1 MSVTLPKILEHLG
14 VELRPLNLVSRTP
27 GIVCLGELEL
37 LPESLREVP
46 VVLGAYVW
54 HAQPG
59 WAPIDR
65 LELERWLVDA
75 PSGCHW
81 LVSERKL
88 VEMRAPPRR
97 DDIALILW
105 GPKRISQWLGTAVL
119 SGELAVDMSPSPSE
133 TMVNVAERAAVA
145 EPPPAG
151 VAFRPRIQLS
161 NWFIEK
167 GFEPLATQP
176 LLLAAK
182 LWTIEGNLVG
192 PEDARE
198 RNSWTLLEDPF
209 SGVLDQAGDFDAL
222 EHIPN
227 LERLLPENWL
237 DETSLRAALP
247 ELCEERRSWE
257 VRRQGDEG
265 TVLGNLLHWW
275 RLDLDSAA
283 FTSREAFLP
292 AWKVNAPGRGW
303 IIVHGLSGRMLPWNR

>member
-119 SGELAVDMSPSPSE
+119 TGELAVDMSPSPSE
-133 TMVNVAERAAVA
+133 TMVNVSERAAVA

-283 FTSREAFLP
+283 FTASKSFF
-292 AWKVNAPGRGW
+292 
-303 IIVHGLSGRMLPWNR
+303 

>member
-14 VELRPLNLVSRTP
+14 VGLRPLNLVSRTP

-119 SGELAVDMSPSPSE
+119 TGELAVDMSPSPSE

>member
-176 LLLAAK
+176 LLLSAK

-303 IIVHGLSGRMLPWNR
+303 IIVHGMSGRMLPWNR

>member
-119 SGELAVDMSPSPSE
+119 SGELAVDMSPSTSE

-176 LLLAAK
+176 LLLSAK

-292 AWKVNAPGRGW
+292 AWKVNAPGRG
-303 IIVHGLSGRMLPWNR
+303 

>member
-1 MSVTLPKILEHLG
+1 MTLPKILEHLG

-119 SGELAVDMSPSPSE
+119 TGELAVDMSPSTSE

-182 LWTIEGNLVG
+182 LWTVEGNLVG

-209 SGVLDQAGDFDAL
+209 SGVLDQAGDFDSL

-303 IIVHGLSGRMLPWNR
+303 IIVHGMSGRMLPWNR

>member
-1 MSVTLPKILEHLG
+1 MTLPKILEHLG

-119 SGELAVDMSPSPSE
+119 SGELAVDMSPSTSE

-182 LWTIEGNLVG
+182 LWTVEGNLVG

-209 SGVLDQAGDFDAL
+209 SGVLDQAGDFDSL

-303 IIVHGLSGRMLPWNR
+303 IIVHGMSGRMLPWNR

>member
-1 MSVTLPKILEHLG
+1 MTLPEILDHLG

-37 LPESLREVP
+37 LPESLRDAP

-119 SGELAVDMSPSPSE
+119 SGELAVDMSPSTSE

-176 LLLAAK
+176 LLLSAK

-292 AWKVNAPGRGW
+292 AWKVNAPGRG
-303 IIVHGLSGRMLPWNR
+303 

>member
-1 MSVTLPKILEHLG
+1 MTLPKILEHLG

-119 SGELAVDMSPSPSE
+119 TGELAVDMSPSPSK
-133 TMVNVAERAAVA
+133 TMVNVSERAAVA

-161 NWFIEK
+161 DWFIEK

-303 IIVHGLSGRMLPWNR
+303 IIVHGMSGRMLPWNR

>member
-1 MSVTLPKILEHLG
+1 MTLPEILEHLG

-176 LLLAAK
+176 LLLSAK

-222 EHIPN
+222 AHIPN

-292 AWKVNAPGRGW
+292 AWKVNVPSRGW

>member
-119 SGELAVDMSPSPSE
+119 TGELAVDMSPSPSE

-176 LLLAAK
+176 LLLSAK

>member
-1 MSVTLPKILEHLG
+1 MTLPKILEHLG

-119 SGELAVDMSPSPSE
+119 TGELAVDMSPSTSE

-176 LLLAAK
+176 LLLSAK

>member
-1 MSVTLPKILEHLG
+1 MTLPKILEHLG

-119 SGELAVDMSPSPSE
+119 TGELAVDMSPSTSE

-176 LLLAAK
+176 LLLSAK

-209 SGVLDQAGDFDAL
+209 SGVLDQAGDFDSL

-303 IIVHGLSGRMLPWNR
+303 IIVHGMSGRMLPWNR

>member
-1 MSVTLPKILEHLG
+1 VTLPEILEHLG

>member
-1 MSVTLPKILEHLG
+1 MTLPKILEHLG
-14 VELRPLNLVSRTP
+14 VELRPLNLGSRTP

-119 SGELAVDMSPSPSE
+119 TGELAVDMSPSTSE

-176 LLLAAK
+176 LLLSAK

-227 LERLLPENWL
+227 LERLLPENWR
-237 DETSLRAALP
+237 DEASLRAALP

>member
-1 MSVTLPKILEHLG
+1 MSVTLPEILDHLG

-37 LPESLREVP
+37 LPESLRDVP

-119 SGELAVDMSPSPSE
+119 TGELEVDMSPPPSE
-133 TMVNVAERAAVA
+133 TMVNVAERAEVA
-145 EPPPAG
+145 EPPPVGLA
-151 VAFRPRIQLS
+151 VRPRIQLS

-209 SGVLDQAGDFDAL
+209 SG
-222 EHIPN
+222 
-227 LERLLPENWL
+227 
-237 DETSLRAALP
+237 
-247 ELCEERRSWE
+247 
-257 VRRQGDEG
+257 
-265 TVLGNLLHWW
+265 
-275 RLDLDSAA
+275 
-283 FTSREAFLP
+283 
-292 AWKVNAPGRGW
+292 
-303 IIVHGLSGRMLPWNR
+303 

>member
-1 MSVTLPKILEHLG
+1 VTLPKILEHLG

>member
-119 SGELAVDMSPSPSE
+119 SGELAVDMSPSTSE

-176 LLLAAK
+176 LLLSAK

>member
-119 SGELAVDMSPSPSE
+119 TGELAVDMSPSPSE

-227 LERLLPENWL
+227 LERLLPKNWL

>member
-1 MSVTLPKILEHLG
+1 MTLPKILEHLG

-119 SGELAVDMSPSPSE
+119 TGELAVDMSPSPSE

>member
-1 MSVTLPKILEHLG
+1 MTLPKILEHLG

-27 GIVCLGELEL
+27 GIVGLGELEL

-119 SGELAVDMSPSPSE
+119 TGELAVDMSPSTSE

-176 LLLAAK
+176 LLLSAK

-209 SGVLDQAGDFDAL
+209 SGVLDQAGDFDSL

-227 LERLLPENWL
+227 LERLLPENWR
-237 DETSLRAALP
+237 DEASLRAALP

>member
-1 MSVTLPKILEHLG
+1 M
-14 VELRPLNLVSRTP
+14 
-27 GIVCLGELEL
+27 
-37 LPESLREVP
+37 
-46 VVLGAYVW
+46 VLGAYVW

-65 LELERWLVDA
+65 REWERWRGDA

-119 SGELAVDMSPSPSE
+119 TGELEVDMSPPPSA
-133 TMVNVAERAAVA
+133 TMVNVAERAEVA

-151 VAFRPRIQLS
+151 LAVRPRIQLS
-161 NWFIEK
+161 NWCIEK

-303 IIVHGLSGRMLPWNR
+303 IIVHGMSGRMLPWNR

>member
-119 SGELAVDMSPSPSE
+119 TGELAVDMSPSTSE

-176 LLLAAK
+176 LLLSAK

>member
-46 VVLGAYVW
+46 VVLGAYIW

-119 SGELAVDMSPSPSE
+119 TGELAVDMSPSTSE

-176 LLLAAK
+176 LLLSAK

-209 SGVLDQAGDFDAL
+209 SGSFERAGDLDAL

-227 LERLLPENWL
+227 LKRLLPDEWL
-237 DETSLRAALP
+237 DDSSLSAALP

-257 VRRQGDEG
+257 VRQQGDEG
-265 TVLGNLLHWW
+265 SVLGNLLHWW
-275 RLDLDSAA
+275 RLELDSAI
-283 FTSREAFLP
+283 FTPREAFLP
-292 AWKVNAPGRGW
+292 AWKVNVPGRGW
-303 IIVHGLSGRMLPWNR
+303 IIVHGLTGRMLTSPR

>member
-1 MSVTLPKILEHLG
+1 M
-14 VELRPLNLVSRTP
+14 
-27 GIVCLGELEL
+27 
-37 LPESLREVP
+37 
-46 VVLGAYVW
+46 VLGAYVW

-133 TMVNVAERAAVA
+133 TMGNVAERAAVA

-176 LLLAAK
+176 LLLSAK

-209 SGVLDQAGDFDAL
+209 SGSFERAGDLDAL

-227 LERLLPENWL
+227 LERLLPDEWL
-237 DETSLRAALP
+237 DDSSLSAALP

-257 VRRQGDEG
+257 VRQQGDEG
-265 TVLGNLLHWW
+265 SVLGNLLHWW
-275 RLDLDSAA
+275 RLELDSAV
-283 FTSREAFLP
+283 FTPREAFLP
-292 AWKVNAPGRGW
+292 AWKVNVPGRGW
-303 IIVHGLSGRMLPWNR
+303 IIVHGLTGRMLTSPR

>member
-133 TMVNVAERAAVA
+133 TMVNVSERAAVA